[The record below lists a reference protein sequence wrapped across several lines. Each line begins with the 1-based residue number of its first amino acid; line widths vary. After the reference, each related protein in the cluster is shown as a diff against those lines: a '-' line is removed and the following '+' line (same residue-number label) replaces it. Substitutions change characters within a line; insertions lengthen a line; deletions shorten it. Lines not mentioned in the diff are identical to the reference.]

1 MVVVDANVITYLV
14 LNGDFSNECGDL
26 FLWDPEWLV
35 PRLWRDELSNVL
47 ATYERR
53 NLISRK
59 EAFLAFHDAEAILS
73 RNEYEIGI
81 ERILSVAER
90 TGCSGYD
97 SQYIALAEDLGLKL
111 FTFDKKILSIVKK
124 FAVRPGNHKERN
136 NP

>member
-1 MVVVDANVITYLV
+1 MIVVDANVITYLV
-14 LNGDFSNECGDL
+14 LKGDFSKECGEL
-26 FLWDPEWLV
+26 FLWDSEWLL
-35 PRLWRDELSNVL
+35 PRLWRDELGNVL

-53 NLISRK
+53 GLIERK
-59 EAFLAFHDAEAILS
+59 DALLAFRDAEAILG

-111 FTFDKKILSIVKK
+111 FTFDKKVLSNSDGIAVK
-124 FAVRPGNHKERN
+124 PGDQNSSK
-136 NP
+136 